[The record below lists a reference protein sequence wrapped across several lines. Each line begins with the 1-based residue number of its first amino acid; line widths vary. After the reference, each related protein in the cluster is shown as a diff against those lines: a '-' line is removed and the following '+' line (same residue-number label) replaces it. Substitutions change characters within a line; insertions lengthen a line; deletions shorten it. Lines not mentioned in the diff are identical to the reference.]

1 MLPPNVD
8 EDGLT
13 LIHRKAHQF
22 QGFAIGGEGAF
33 MLFQRVR
40 LAVVVLFASTV
51 LAAGRVSAA
60 EEAGPSASATFGKIP
75 LHFEPNLGQ
84 GPAGTEFLARGENY
98 LALVTS
104 EGVMLQLRSG
114 SCGGSERKGPMN
126 REAERS
132 LSGANPL
139 SHPGSGTTWA

>member
-1 MLPPNVD
+1 MP
-8 EDGLT
+8 
-13 LIHRKAHQF
+13 F
-22 QGFAIGGEGAF
+22 QSLRSII
-33 MLFQRVR
+33 
-40 LAVVVLFASTV
+40 AVVLVSTA
-51 LAAGRVSAA
+51 LAAGTVSRT
-60 EEAGPSASATFGKIP
+60 EEEGASASATFGKIP
-75 LHFEPNLGQ
+75 LYFEPNLGQ